1 MLKSDAR
8 KQDDS
13 TALPGG
19 LNHLWLTQHLPLIYA
34 ITLFDTI
41 TSTKSIQSSFRFI
54 TMQFS
59 YTVTDLGTLGGTN
72 SVPYAINNKGQV
84 VGSSKITSGN
94 QHAFLWKRGTLY
106 DLNSLISN
114 NSGWELTNA
123 SSINDVGQ
131 IVGTGKF
138 NGQQRTFLLTPLR
151 VIH

>member
-1 MLKSDAR
+1 MSHKVELMRMSSCLLKKSLMGAMV
-8 KQDDS
+8 
-13 TALPGG
+13 
-19 LNHLWLTQHLPLIYA
+19 
-34 ITLFDTI
+34 ITLGA
-41 TSTKSIQSSFRFI
+41 SLSAASA